1 MTMAS
6 VAVADRA
13 GTRWSPWKDTSFRV
27 FAAGNVANNIGDA
40 VYAVALPLLVFDLTG
55 SLQLMSLL
63 AALGPVALVLGPVFG
78 LAADRWGPR
87 VLVVPG
93 LVVQMGAA
101 LLLNVAAFSLG
112 APFLLLFV
120 TGALVQ
126 LGGGMYRS
134 GWMAGIPSM
143 WPQDPAR
150 ARGALSS
157 CYVATTVIGP
167 GLAAA
172 LVARVGYDVLLWF
185 NLLTFVAPI
194 VVWQMGIHPAPVAPD
209 RPRSSP
215 GRELAAGWSILRR
228 SSQVFRVM
236 LVSLPFDFVS
246 SAGTV
251 TLVIFHLRD
260 RWDMSPGGVSAVLLA
275 ANVGA
280 LAGSLLVSER
290 DSWPLRRLLAIGLV
304 GVVAC
309 LLAMPAPFLPAV
321 VVAFVVF
328 FVVDSALAV
337 ATEMLVYRAIPAE
350 AIGRS
355 NGFWRLV
362 HGIPQLLAPLFISV
376 LGDLVGSSAT
386 FLVLAAI
393 GGVSVVWLAVSW
405 HALAA
410 DAPKEAVS

>member
-1 MTMAS
+1 MAG
-6 VAVADRA
+6 VAVAPRA
-13 GTRWSPWKDTSFRV
+13 EAPWSPWRDTGFRV

-40 VYAVALPLLVFDLTG
+40 VYAVALPLLVFDLNG

-93 LVVQMGAA
+93 LVVQMVAA
-101 LLLNVAAFSLG
+101 LVLNAAAFWFG
-112 APFLLLFV
+112 APFLVLFV
-120 TGALVQ
+120 AGALVQ

-134 GWMAGIPSM
+134 GWMSGIPSM
-143 WPQDPAR
+143 WPQDPGR

-172 LVARVGYDVLLWF
+172 LVDGVGYELLLWF

-194 VVWQMGIHPAPVAPD
+194 VVWRMGIHPAPADPN

-215 GRELAAGWSILRR
+215 ARELAAGWAILRR
-228 SSQVFRVM
+228 SSRVFRVM
-236 LVSLPFDFVS
+236 VLSLPFDFVS
-246 SAGTV
+246 STGTV

-260 RWDMSPGGVSAVLLA
+260 RWDMSASGVSAVLLA

-280 LAGSLLVSER
+280 LVGSLAVSER
-290 DSWPLRRLLAIGLV
+290 SSWPLRRLLAVGLV

-309 LLAMPAPFLPAV
+309 LLVLPAPFLPAV

-337 ATEMLVYRAIPAE
+337 ATEMLVYRTIPAE

-362 HGIPQLLAPLFISV
+362 HGVPQLLAPLFISV

-386 FLVLAAI
+386 FVVLAAI
-393 GGVSVVWLAVSW
+393 GGVSVAWLAASW
-405 HALAA
+405 RALAD